1 MKYLVVKCVEL
12 WDSEECD
19 ADRTPIC
26 ITDNYTKYNRR
37 GYEIYSIDENGRLKQ
52 IRDYNED

>member
-12 WDSEECD
+12 MDAYECD

-37 GYEIYSIDENGRLKQ
+37 GYEIYSINKNGTLKK
-52 IRDYNED
+52 IRDYDED